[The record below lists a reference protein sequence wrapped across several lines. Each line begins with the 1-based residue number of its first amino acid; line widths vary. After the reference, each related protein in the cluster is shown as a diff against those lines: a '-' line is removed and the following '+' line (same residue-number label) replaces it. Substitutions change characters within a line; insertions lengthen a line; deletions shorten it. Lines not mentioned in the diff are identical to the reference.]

1 MEFYDFTDDIKAH
14 PGEYLL
20 HTPSRQIVMC
30 GAFNI
35 SEGTIR
41 ALYNG
46 RLMEDSI
53 ENFQK
58 IKMPQS
64 STEKRKRTRGGCGS
78 CKK

>member
-30 GAFNI
+30 GAFNV

-41 ALYNG
+41 A
-46 RLMEDSI
+46 
-53 ENFQK
+53 
-58 IKMPQS
+58 
-64 STEKRKRTRGGCGS
+64 
-78 CKK
+78 